1 MELIAALWIVPI
13 IGLLIIETNENNS
26 LKILGIAILDAY
38 LMITI
43 GTSSG
48 IDFSFL
54 TPILGLMFLPL
65 LIYYFLSFIIT
76 GTFLTTTFKVSAKVR
91 KFMDYV
97 TIVFLSLLMLY
108 QSYNLRLWSGF
119 NSDNTWND
127 AAGVAM
133 QLFLETINL
142 IAKFMGALGGT

>member
-1 MELIAALWIVPI
+1 
-13 IGLLIIETNENNS
+13 
-26 LKILGIAILDAY
+26 
-38 LMITI
+38 
-43 GTSSG
+43 
-48 IDFSFL
+48 
-54 TPILGLMFLPL
+54 
-65 LIYYFLSFIIT
+65 
-76 GTFLTTTFKVSAKVR
+76 
-91 KFMDYV
+91 MDYV